1 VEKIVANIIF
11 ISLQA
16 FHLGSPLVHNLSIA
30 ILNLT
35 GGGSEIEER
44 WFGKSSPPIGDG
56 TDSDSGPLT
65 LQSFSG
71 LFVITGSI
79 STLML
84 LISIAR
90 RLYAKFTS
98 LGMADYTDVDDDSD
112 PLQNGMGNN
121 PGPDQQPIS
130 EVDNDDLQGVRA
142 DGQNAQEEA
151 PGPVQHNGTNGGS
164 LPAEHIQIQM
174 GTI

>member
-1 VEKIVANIIF
+1 
-11 ISLQA
+11 
-16 FHLGSPLVHNLSIA
+16 
-30 ILNLT
+30 
-35 GGGSEIEER
+35 
-44 WFGKSSPPIGDG
+44 
-56 TDSDSGPLT
+56 
-65 LQSFSG
+65 
-71 LFVITGSI
+71 
-79 STLML
+79 ML

-121 PGPDQQPIS
+121 PDPDQQPIS

-151 PGPVQHNGTNGGS
+151 SGPVQHNGTNGGS
-164 LPAEHIQIQM
+164 QTAEHIQIQM